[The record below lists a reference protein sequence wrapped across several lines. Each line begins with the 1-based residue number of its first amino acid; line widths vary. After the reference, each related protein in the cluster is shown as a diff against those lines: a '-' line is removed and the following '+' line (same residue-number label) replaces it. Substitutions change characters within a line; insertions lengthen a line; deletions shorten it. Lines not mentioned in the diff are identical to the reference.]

1 MLEVKFGN
9 VTPFVLN
16 VACLYPLQTSE
27 KIPSVSDLFKGY
39 RNIRLSLT
47 EFSVWQYHS
56 PGIANYCH
64 WFAC

>member
-1 MLEVKFGN
+1 MLEAKFGS
-9 VTPFVLN
+9 VTPFLLN

-47 EFSVWQYHS
+47 EFSVW
-56 PGIANYCH
+56 
-64 WFAC
+64 